1 LLLSF
6 QVSLM
11 PSKQMFMAD
20 MQGVQHANAIRALKA
35 ELQAAVSQR
44 VCMLFHAVLVSFVHV
59 VSLK

>member
-1 LLLSF
+1 
-6 QVSLM
+6 M